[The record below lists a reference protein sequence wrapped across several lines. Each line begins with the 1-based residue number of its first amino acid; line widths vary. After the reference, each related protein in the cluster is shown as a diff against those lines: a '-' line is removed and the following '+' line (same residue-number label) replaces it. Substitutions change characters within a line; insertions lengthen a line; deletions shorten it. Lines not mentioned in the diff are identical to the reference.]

1 MAWGNAYNVTFRRKK
16 QIAKTYNPG
25 VDTYICTYVCT
36 HAVKR
41 EKNRN
46 KISAAIVYEQQKH
59 LMYFYE

>member
-25 VDTYICTYVCT
+25 VDTYICTYVCIREKKKRK
-36 HAVKR
+36 KR

-46 KISAAIVYEQQKH
+46 KISAAIVYE
-59 LMYFYE
+59 

>member
-46 KISAAIVYEQQKH
+46 KISAAIVYE
-59 LMYFYE
+59 